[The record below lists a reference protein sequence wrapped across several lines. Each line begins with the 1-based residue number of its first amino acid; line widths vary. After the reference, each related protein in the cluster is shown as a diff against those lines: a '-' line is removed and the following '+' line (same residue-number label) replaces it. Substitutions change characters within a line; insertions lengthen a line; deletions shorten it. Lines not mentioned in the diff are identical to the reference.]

1 MCRVSLSYFSLPVL
15 LVSGAMFYAGI
26 SRLLLCRRHVHPHL
40 NFMFA
45 LTCFS
50 MSLYDVFSAGLY
62 SAMSSAEGAVWQ
74 QAQLVTLSFSSLFLF
89 WFVADFTGTIPRR
102 ILYPFCAFFALMGT
116 LGALWPDWLLQIDQP
131 AVKTV
136 LLPWDLSVQYFEV
149 QPSLVSNVQSVVG
162 LSALLYALWAGVK
175 FCLIER
181 RKKACR
187 LMQALIIFLIGVLND
202 MAVSTGL
209 YESVYVME
217 YCFGAIVLVMA
228 ASMSRELAE
237 TDQTRASLAQ
247 MEKRFQAVFK
257 SVSVGIALTQPSGI
271 LVQANT
277 AMTAMLGRTREEIT
291 GRSLFDF
298 FMPEDAEGMRASMVD
313 LVEGDIGAYRDEL
326 RYVQPDGSC
335 YWGDISAGMIR
346 TPEGE
351 AEATVW
357 IVIGITERRRAVETL
372 QGVNEQLEERIRER
386 TVELSDAN
394 RKLAETLRQLEQD
407 EGAAQIIQFSLLPVN
422 NKDLS
427 GISFTHYILS
437 STSMCGDFLDYFEI
451 DAEHIGFYMA
461 DVSGHGVSSAF
472 VTVLLKSSVSR
483 ALERYGEQGD
493 EAILHPARLLTHL
506 NADIRR
512 LDLGKHVTMFYGVID
527 TVKGRLAFSS
537 GGHYPFP
544 ILYHDDQRE
553 LLEAKGAPL
562 GLFDFSKYTET
573 VLTLPEE
580 FALAIL
586 SDGVL
591 EVLPQQHLRD
601 KQAYLA
607 MLVDHTAVTMSGIVA
622 KLGLEKIEEVPDD
635 ITALLIRKKSEA

>member
-15 LVSGAMFYAGI
+15 LVAGAMFYAGI
-26 SRLLLCRRHVHPHL
+26 SRLLLCRRQVHPHL

-45 LTCFS
+45 LTCFA
-50 MSLYDVFSAGLY
+50 MSLYDLFSAGLY
-62 SAMSSAEGAVWQ
+62 SAMSPAEGAIWQ
-74 QAQLVTLSFSSLFLF
+74 QAQLVTLSFSSVFLF

-102 ILYPFCAFFALMGT
+102 VLYPFCVFFVAVGV
-116 LGALWPDWLLQIDQP
+116 LGAFRQDWLLQMGEP
-131 AVKTV
+131 AIKTV
-136 LLPWDLSVQYFEV
+136 MLPANLCVKYFEV
-149 QPSLVSNVQSVVG
+149 LPGPLAKLQSVVG
-162 LSALLYALWAGVK
+162 MGALLYALWAGVK
-175 FCLIER
+175 YCLIER
-181 RKKACR
+181 QKKACR
-187 LMQALIIFLIGVLND
+187 LMQALIIFMMGVVND
-202 MAVSTGL
+202 MLVSSGV
-209 YESVYVME
+209 YASVYLME
-217 YCFGAIVLVMA
+217 YCFGAIVLMMA

-237 TDQTRASLAQ
+237 TDQTRASLQQ

-257 SVSVGIALTQPSGI
+257 SVSVGIALTQPSGV

-277 AMTAMLGRTREEIT
+277 AMTAMLGRTRDEVT
-291 GRSLFDF
+291 GRSIFDF
-298 FMPEDAEGMRASMVD
+298 FMPEDAEGMRASMED
-313 LVEGDIGAYRDEL
+313 LVEGDIGAYRNEL
-326 RYVQPDGSC
+326 RYVHPDGSC

-346 TPEGE
+346 TPEGV

-372 QGVNEQLEERIRER
+372 QSVNEQLEERIRER

-394 RKLAETLRQLEQD
+394 RQIAETLRQLKQD
-407 EGAAQIIQFSLLPVN
+407 EGAAQIIQYSLLPVN
-422 NKDLS
+422 DKEFK
-427 GISFTHYILS
+427 GVSFTHYILS
-437 STSMCGDFLDYFEI
+437 STSMSGDFLDYFEI

-493 EAILHPARLLTHL
+493 ETVLHPARLLAHL
-506 NADIRR
+506 NAEIRR
-512 LDLGKHVTMFYGVID
+512 LDLGKHVTFFYGVID
-527 TVKGRLAFSS
+527 TVKGSLTFAS

-544 ILYHDDQRE
+544 IFYHDDHRE

-562 GLFDFSKYTET
+562 GLFDFSKYSDK
-573 VLTLPEE
+573 VVALPDE

-607 MLVDHTAVTMSGIVA
+607 MLVDHTAVTMAGIVA
-622 KLGLEKIEEVPDD
+622 KLGLEKMREVPDD